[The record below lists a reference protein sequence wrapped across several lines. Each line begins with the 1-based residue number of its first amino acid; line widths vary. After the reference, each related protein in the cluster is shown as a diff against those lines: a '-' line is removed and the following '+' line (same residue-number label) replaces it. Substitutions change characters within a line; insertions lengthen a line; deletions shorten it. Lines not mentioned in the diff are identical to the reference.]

1 VDERLEHNK
10 NMWNALTEPHVKS
23 AFYDVAGFKAGKDWL
38 KPLEIEEVGDVRGKS
53 LLHLQCHFG
62 MDTLSW
68 GRRGARVT
76 GVDFSGV
83 AIDQAR
89 KLARE
94 TGVKAE
100 FICSDIFALPEG
112 LHKKFDIVFTSYGVL
127 GWLPDLNKWGKIV
140 AHFLK
145 PGGFFYIAEFHPMF
159 WIFGEKPNP
168 DMRVLEPYFGH
179 TIRCEEGT
187 DYASDFTHNMTSY
200 EWQYT
205 IGDVITALGKEG
217 LCIEY
222 LHELPICC
230 FQARKDM
237 KQDKDGWWRL
247 DGDNIPLTFTIK
259 ARKQKSKVKST

>member
-1 VDERLEHNK
+1 LDERLEYNK
-10 NMWNALTEPHVKS
+10 KMWNALTGPHVNS

-38 KPLEIEEVGDVRGKS
+38 KLLEIEEVGDVRGKS

-68 GRRGARVT
+68 ARRGAKAT
-76 GVDFSGV
+76 GVDFSDK
-83 AIDQAR
+83 AIETAR
-89 KLARE
+89 HLSKE
-94 TGVKAE
+94 TGIQAE
-100 FICSDIFALPEG
+100 FICTDIYALPE
-112 LHKKFDIVFTSYGVL
+112 LLDEKFDIVFTSYGVL
-127 GWLPDLNKWGKIV
+127 GWLPDLNKWGEIV

-145 PGGFFYIAEFHPMF
+145 PNGFFYIAEFHPLF
-159 WIFGEKPNP
+159 WVFGEKPDP
-168 DMRVLEPYFGH
+168 DLRVYDSYFH
-179 TIRCEEGT
+179 HAIRYDDGA
-187 DYASDFTHNMTSY
+187 DYATDFTHKMTSY

-217 LCIEY
+217 LHIEY

-247 DGDNIPLTFTIK
+247 EGDKIPLTFSIK
-259 ARKQKSKVKST
+259 ARKPH

>member
-10 NMWNALTEPHVKS
+10 KMWNALTEPHVKS

-38 KPLEIEEVGDVRGKS
+38 KPLEIAEVGDVRDKS

-62 MDTLSW
+62 MDTISW
-68 GRRGARVT
+68 GRRGAEVT
-76 GVDFSGV
+76 GIDFSDA
-83 AIDQAR
+83 AIAQAR
-89 KLARE
+89 KLAKE

-100 FICSDIFALPEG
+100 FICSDIFALPEV
-112 LHKKFDIVFTSYGVL
+112 LNKEFDIVFTSYGAL

-145 PGGFFYIAEFHPMF
+145 PGGFFYIAEFHPLF
-159 WIFGEKPNP
+159 WIFGQKPNP
-168 DMRVLEPYFGH
+168 EMCVYESYFHH
-179 TIRCEEGT
+179 TVRFEEGT
-187 DYASDFTHNMTSY
+187 DYASDFTHKMTSY
-200 EWQYT
+200 EWQFT

-247 DGDNIPLTFTIK
+247 EGDMIPLTFSIK
-259 ARKQKSKVKST
+259 ATKPMLKT